1 MRSRIDRIKKYIIL
15 LIIILVLAI
24 VIFITYNGNIPVQ
37 WNGNQISSYMNKY
50 FILLF
55 PVIAVFLLMYLE
67 DFIRCFID
75 KNAIDIKKLDFFNI
89 LSQIII
95 IGVEAQIL
103 LNLIEIRVNIIV
115 LLILCAAMSGVI
127 KRIYDTDYH

>member
-1 MRSRIDRIKKYIIL
+1 
-15 LIIILVLAI
+15 
-24 VIFITYNGNIPVQ
+24 
-37 WNGNQISSYMNKY
+37 MNKY

-115 LLILCAAMSGVI
+115 LLILCTAMSGVV
-127 KRIYDTDYH
+127 KRIYDIKTKY